1 MKNLKLNEDYL
12 KYPTAEDILREIIND
27 DMLDAIAVASIKFHL
42 GCAKQ
47 NVDRYKS
54 QKNLVA
60 WEKEDMEYSELLLA
74 AFCLVGNYYGIDTA
88 EYKEKPT
95 KKSGKPKTKNSK
107 KS

>member
-12 KYPTAEDILREIIND
+12 KYPTAEDVLREIIND

-60 WEKEDMEYSELLLA
+60 WEKEDMEYCELLLA
-74 AFCLVGNYYGIDTA
+74 AFSLVGNYYGIDT
-88 EYKEKPT
+88 EKPKQKPT
-95 KKSGKPKTKNSK
+95 KKNAKPKTKNSK